1 MLKKPDIPLVLHIND
16 NSGPKTIQKQS
27 FVLYKADA
35 FKKSRKSTIKRNK
48 KKTTCAGISSQN
60 FPSLHS
66 VVARSK
72 MRVEPTSICHVV
84 ITSLSDVAIMLLQRR
99 RNIKHWI
106 SGPFYYGVIWFFSL
120 HWNVR
125 ELQKC

>member
-35 FKKSRKSTIKRNK
+35 FKKSRKSTIKRNNK
-48 KKTTCAGISSQN
+48 KKTTTTCAGISSQN

-72 MRVEPTSICHVV
+72 MRVEPTSICDVV

-106 SGPFYYGVIWFFSL
+106 SGPFYYGVI
-120 HWNVR
+120 
-125 ELQKC
+125 

>member
-48 KKTTCAGISSQN
+48 KKQLAPEFLLKT
-60 FPSLHS
+60 FPACTALWHG
-66 VVARSK
+66 RK
-72 MRVEPTSICHVV
+72 
-84 ITSLSDVAIMLLQRR
+84 
-99 RNIKHWI
+99 
-106 SGPFYYGVIWFFSL
+106 
-120 HWNVR
+120 
-125 ELQKC
+125 